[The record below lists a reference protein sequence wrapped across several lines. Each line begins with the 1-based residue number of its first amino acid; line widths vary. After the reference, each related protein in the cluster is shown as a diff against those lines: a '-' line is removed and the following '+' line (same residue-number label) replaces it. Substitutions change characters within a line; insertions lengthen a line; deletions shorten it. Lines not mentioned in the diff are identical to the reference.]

1 MFGIKIK
8 FEKSPKEEKKAGIE
22 EGLVSGE
29 AEAGKITPKVAF
41 EETAE
46 QKKLGQAWGKIVKW
60 VLYLLVFLTPIFFL
74 PWGVSPV
81 AQNKQFL
88 ATALIAIAFI
98 VWLAKTIASGKLVWP
113 KTPVNIAVWFLVIV
127 WAISSFLSM
136 SKYRSIGLVGLEAD
150 SLLNIIKYALA
161 FFLVAATF
169 RQSSRQAFGDRGE
182 EKKGEENKI
191 VYAFLSSVAVLAIFT
206 GLTLANI
213 NFLPWDFTK
222 TIDFNTVGTTN
233 ALALFL
239 GAGLMLAVG
248 IMTSND
254 SEIRDSQEKINKK
267 GALVKWGICSLA
279 IIIAIELVLIN
290 FNFVWWS
297 LIGAMLFFSAYVFA
311 REAQAVRGGAK
322 QAPRIQKLIFPLVV
336 LGVSVIL
343 LLVRTPVFFQFSQ
356 EVRPTN
362 QATYDISKE
371 VLKSGGIATDLFGSG
386 PGTFTFDYGLYRGP
400 VNNQNAIEKL
410 FWGVRFN
417 QGFSFASTALA
428 TAGVLGVLA
437 LALLILSFLWQ
448 VFRKSDLL
456 SEAPS
461 TGASTELSRMSSGQ
475 APSTG
480 ASTELS
486 RMSSG
491 QAPSTGA
498 STELSR
504 MSSGQ
509 APGNA
514 GALRATFISVVVYF
528 FVSWFL
534 YPANFSLLM
543 FSFVALGL
551 LMAANVAGGKME
563 ERNISLIA
571 SPQRTMIV
579 SLLLIVLMIGSVSLL
594 YVESQKYVASLYFSS
609 GLKIFNANQNPDSAL
624 VRVGEAINL
633 DPMVDDYQRAASQ
646 LFLVKTKNTLD
657 SLQSASGVAAE
668 PLRADFQNNMARA
681 VSFAQQAQI
690 LGPSESA
697 NWTNL
702 GYVYENVLLFVDG
715 AEGWMTMAYEK
726 AVALEPQN
734 PAPWSDLGR
743 AYLAAADKI
752 QTQLNQMS
760 SAEKPDQTK
769 IDALKQK
776 WNEDVA
782 KSIDALSRAVQIKP
796 DYSLAHL
803 LLAQAYTR
811 QGDIKNAIQ
820 KSFDY
825 YSLNPTDA
833 GAAFQ
838 LGFLFYKDSQMA
850 NARAA
855 LERAVEL
862 SADYSNARYF
872 LGLVYDTQGNKD
884 MAKEQFAKIAELN
897 PDNQEVKEILGNLN
911 AGRGALE
918 TIVPPAMS
926 PDQRTQAPVPE
937 TGGASEQSIK

>member
-475 APSTG
+475 AP
-480 ASTELS
+480 
-486 RMSSG
+486 
-491 QAPSTGA
+491 
-498 STELSR
+498 
-504 MSSGQ
+504 
-509 APGNA
+509 GNA

-609 GLKIFNANQNPDSAL
+609 GLKIFSANQNPDSAL

-668 PLRADFQNNMARA
+668 SLRADFQNNMARA

>member
-461 TGASTELSRMSSGQ
+461 TGSGQAPSASSGQ
-475 APSTG
+475 APS
-480 ASTELS
+480 A
-486 RMSSG
+486 
-491 QAPSTGA
+491 GA

-657 SLQSASGVAAE
+657 SLQSASSVAAE

>member
-98 VWLAKTIASGKLVWP
+98 VWLAKTIASGELVWP

-475 APSTG
+475 AP
-480 ASTELS
+480 
-486 RMSSG
+486 
-491 QAPSTGA
+491 
-498 STELSR
+498 
-504 MSSGQ
+504 
-509 APGNA
+509 GNA

-668 PLRADFQNNMARA
+668 SLRADFQNNMARA

>member
-98 VWLAKTIASGKLVWP
+98 VWLAKTIDSGKLVWP

-475 APSTG
+475 AP
-480 ASTELS
+480 
-486 RMSSG
+486 
-491 QAPSTGA
+491 
-498 STELSR
+498 
-504 MSSGQ
+504 
-509 APGNA
+509 GNA

-609 GLKIFNANQNPDSAL
+609 GLKIFSANQNPDSAL

-668 PLRADFQNNMARA
+668 SLRADFQNNMARA

>member
-98 VWLAKTIASGKLVWP
+98 VWLAKTIASGELVWP

-456 SEAPS
+456 SE
-461 TGASTELSRMSSGQ
+461 
-475 APSTG
+475 
-480 ASTELS
+480 
-486 RMSSG
+486 
-491 QAPSTGA
+491 APSTGA

>member
-1 MFGIKIK
+1 
-8 FEKSPKEEKKAGIE
+8 
-22 EGLVSGE
+22 
-29 AEAGKITPKVAF
+29 
-41 EETAE
+41 
-46 QKKLGQAWGKIVKW
+46 
-60 VLYLLVFLTPIFFL
+60 
-74 PWGVSPV
+74 
-81 AQNKQFL
+81 
-88 ATALIAIAFI
+88 
-98 VWLAKTIASGKLVWP
+98 
-113 KTPVNIAVWFLVIV
+113 
-127 WAISSFLSM
+127 
-136 SKYRSIGLVGLEAD
+136 
-150 SLLNIIKYALA
+150 
-161 FFLVAATF
+161 
-169 RQSSRQAFGDRGE
+169 
-182 EKKGEENKI
+182 
-191 VYAFLSSVAVLAIFT
+191 
-206 GLTLANI
+206 
-213 NFLPWDFTK
+213 
-222 TIDFNTVGTTN
+222 
-233 ALALFL
+233 
-239 GAGLMLAVG
+239 
-248 IMTSND
+248 
-254 SEIRDSQEKINKK
+254 
-267 GALVKWGICSLA
+267 
-279 IIIAIELVLIN
+279 
-290 FNFVWWS
+290 
-297 LIGAMLFFSAYVFA
+297 
-311 REAQAVRGGAK
+311 
-322 QAPRIQKLIFPLVV
+322 
-336 LGVSVIL
+336 
-343 LLVRTPVFFQFSQ
+343 
-356 EVRPTN
+356 
-362 QATYDISKE
+362 
-371 VLKSGGIATDLFGSG
+371 
-386 PGTFTFDYGLYRGP
+386 
-400 VNNQNAIEKL
+400 
-410 FWGVRFN
+410 
-417 QGFSFASTALA
+417 
-428 TAGVLGVLA
+428 
-437 LALLILSFLWQ
+437 
-448 VFRKSDLL
+448 
-456 SEAPS
+456 
-461 TGASTELSRMSSGQ
+461 
-475 APSTG
+475 
-480 ASTELS
+480 
-486 RMSSG
+486 
-491 QAPSTGA
+491 
-498 STELSR
+498 

>member
-475 APSTG
+475 AP
-480 ASTELS
+480 
-486 RMSSG
+486 
-491 QAPSTGA
+491 
-498 STELSR
+498 
-504 MSSGQ
+504 
-509 APGNA
+509 GNA

-609 GLKIFNANQNPDSAL
+609 GLKIFSANQNPDSAL

>member
-461 TGASTELSRMSSGQ
+461 TGASTELSR
-475 APSTG
+475 
-480 ASTELS
+480 
-486 RMSSG
+486 
-491 QAPSTGA
+491 
-498 STELSR
+498 
-504 MSSGQ
+504 
-509 APGNA
+509 
-514 GALRATFISVVVYF
+514 
-528 FVSWFL
+528 
-534 YPANFSLLM
+534 
-543 FSFVALGL
+543 
-551 LMAANVAGGKME
+551 
-563 ERNISLIA
+563 
-571 SPQRTMIV
+571 
-579 SLLLIVLMIGSVSLL
+579 
-594 YVESQKYVASLYFSS
+594 
-609 GLKIFNANQNPDSAL
+609 
-624 VRVGEAINL
+624 
-633 DPMVDDYQRAASQ
+633 
-646 LFLVKTKNTLD
+646 
-657 SLQSASGVAAE
+657 
-668 PLRADFQNNMARA
+668 
-681 VSFAQQAQI
+681 
-690 LGPSESA
+690 
-697 NWTNL
+697 
-702 GYVYENVLLFVDG
+702 
-715 AEGWMTMAYEK
+715 
-726 AVALEPQN
+726 
-734 PAPWSDLGR
+734 
-743 AYLAAADKI
+743 
-752 QTQLNQMS
+752 
-760 SAEKPDQTK
+760 
-769 IDALKQK
+769 
-776 WNEDVA
+776 
-782 KSIDALSRAVQIKP
+782 
-796 DYSLAHL
+796 
-803 LLAQAYTR
+803 
-811 QGDIKNAIQ
+811 
-820 KSFDY
+820 
-825 YSLNPTDA
+825 
-833 GAAFQ
+833 
-838 LGFLFYKDSQMA
+838 
-850 NARAA
+850 
-855 LERAVEL
+855 
-862 SADYSNARYF
+862 
-872 LGLVYDTQGNKD
+872 
-884 MAKEQFAKIAELN
+884 
-897 PDNQEVKEILGNLN
+897 
-911 AGRGALE
+911 
-918 TIVPPAMS
+918 
-926 PDQRTQAPVPE
+926 
-937 TGGASEQSIK
+937 

>member
-491 QAPSTGA
+491 QAP
-498 STELSR
+498 
-504 MSSGQ
+504 
-509 APGNA
+509 GNA

>member
-475 APSTG
+475 AP
-480 ASTELS
+480 
-486 RMSSG
+486 
-491 QAPSTGA
+491 
-498 STELSR
+498 
-504 MSSGQ
+504 
-509 APGNA
+509 GNA

>member
-491 QAPSTGA
+491 QAP
-498 STELSR
+498 
-504 MSSGQ
+504 
-509 APGNA
+509 GNA

-609 GLKIFNANQNPDSAL
+609 GLKIFSANQNPDSAL